1 MDLSLNSVFMSL
13 TLAQYSQSEK
23 PAKVPLFGALD
34 PYGLAVPKLLYGL
47 GKDKEYVPKMNP
59 YGVFTIVLL
68 FRKMKVD
75 LAFVKQWDFR
85 RLIMAHGVSDSL
97 LIKI

>member
-47 GKDKEYVPKMNP
+47 GKDKEYV
-59 YGVFTIVLL
+59 L
-68 FRKMKVD
+68 
-75 LAFVKQWDFR
+75 
-85 RLIMAHGVSDSL
+85 
-97 LIKI
+97 